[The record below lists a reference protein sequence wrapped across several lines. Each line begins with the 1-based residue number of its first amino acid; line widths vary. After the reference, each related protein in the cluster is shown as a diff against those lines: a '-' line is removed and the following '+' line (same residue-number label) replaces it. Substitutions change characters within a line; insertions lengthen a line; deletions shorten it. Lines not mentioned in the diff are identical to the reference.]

1 MSRFVAYLGGMTNAK
16 TPSHATPA
24 YVSARIRKILAGQ
37 GWPLH
42 KMSGR
47 YSSYF
52 NAQTGTG
59 GYYARKLGCSKT
71 VTVGYSA
78 PYGNGRSID
87 LPAGFAKQK
96 VADAVALL
104 KGLGYRIDD
113 RGWIDCD
120 GYDNLY

>member
-1 MSRFVAYLGGMTNAK
+1 MSRFGAYFEGMSNTPK
-16 TPSHATPA
+16 TPAHTTPA
-24 YVSARIRKILAGQ
+24 YVCARIRQILKKQ
-37 GWPLH
+37 GWPMH

-47 YSSYF
+47 YSAYF
-52 NAQTGTG
+52 NAQVGTG
-59 GYYARKLGCSKT
+59 GYYVRRLGYSKT

-87 LPAGFAKQK
+87 LPAGVAAQK

-104 KGLGYRIDD
+104 RGMGYRIDD

-120 GYDNLY
+120 SYDLS

>member
-1 MSRFVAYLGGMTNAK
+1 MRNKITAHT
-16 TPSHATPA
+16 TPA
-24 YVSARIRKILAGQ
+24 YVCARIRKILAAQ

-47 YSSYF
+47 YAAYF

-59 GYYARKLGCSKT
+59 GYSVTKLGCSKT
-71 VTVGYSA
+71 VTVSYRA

-87 LPAGFAKQK
+87 LPHGVAAQK

-104 KGLGYRIDD
+104 RGRGYRIDD

-120 GYDNLY
+120 HNDLYQ